1 VRKKRTKKKKTK
13 KNKNKRRREKK
24 KKRKKNQTLGLTITR
39 RGNCGSRTKKICLK
53 IKKMDEVE
61 NLAEDIF
68 LCCNLGK

>member
-53 IKKMDEVE
+53 IKK
-61 NLAEDIF
+61 NGRIRKPCRRHISALQ
-68 LCCNLGK
+68 LG